1 MQLCPGA
8 DWPVP
13 NPPNAANPIDVF
25 RMAIDAVLAQLAYGT
40 TSTQTLCSFCL
51 TSPIQLAH
59 LSALQMQEKH
69 HSRHLVLQ
77 LSKDGRLNQT
87 QVNGRTYANISLG
100 FAQVLGT
107 DGRLAAVS
115 GDLFWLPCMNLL
127 REHTSAAW
135 VMTFSYA
142 GPEQPRDTDAFG
154 IALPAVTAMDNASP
168 EVRRHF
174 GRAPKSTSV
183 VCARRQSFCAQDG

>member
-1 MQLCPGA
+1 MQRG
-8 DWPVP
+8 WE
-13 NPPNAANPIDVF
+13 
-25 RMAIDAVLAQLAYGT
+25 T
-40 TSTQTLCSFCL
+40 
-51 TSPIQLAH
+51 
-59 LSALQMQEKH
+59 E
-69 HSRHLVLQ
+69 HLVLQ

-142 GPEQPRDTDAFG
+142 GPEQPRDTDTFG
-154 IALPAVTAMDNASP
+154 IALPAVTAMDTASP

-183 VCARRQSFCAQDG
+183 VCARRQSFCAQNG